1 MILKGVNMGL
11 TLATTNLNNPDVS
24 YETYMEWFEQISE
37 MNANTV
43 KVFTIMN
50 PDFYQAFYD
59 YNKKQKARYILF
71 RNMV

>member
-1 MILKGVNMGL
+1 MGL

-50 PDFYQAFYD
+50 PGFLSGILRLQ
-59 YNKKQKARYILF
+59 QKSRKPVISYSG
-71 RNMV
+71 NMV

>member
-50 PDFYQAFYD
+50 PDFIRHFTITT
-59 YNKKQKARYILF
+59 KKQKARYILF